1 MTESEFEDRVSRI
14 LDAIEAQ
21 SDDWFDRLD
30 VDVDSKREANVLNL
44 LFDNKI
50 PVVINSQ
57 APMQEIWVAAP
68 SGGFHYRFDGTHWI
82 DTRGGPDL
90 EVALTAIFSQ
100 ATGHDVQVTFEQ

>member
-14 LDAIEAQ
+14 LDAIEAH

-44 LFDNKI
+44 LFDNKT

-68 SGGFHYRFDGTHWI
+68 SGGFHYRFDGQQWV

-90 EVALTAIFSQ
+90 PAALKAIFSQ
-100 ATGHDVQVTFEQ
+100 ATGHPIELDL

>member
-1 MTESEFEDRVSRI
+1 MTETEFDDRISKI

-21 SDDWFDRLD
+21 SDDWFERLD

-44 LFDNKI
+44 IFNNQT

-57 APMQEIWVAAP
+57 APMRELWVAAP
-68 SGGFHYRFDGTHWI
+68 SGGFHYRFNGKSWE

-90 EVALTAIFSQ
+90 EAALSEIFSQ
-100 ATGHDVQVTFEQ
+100 ATGHNIEVQI

>member
-1 MTESEFEDRVSRI
+1 MTESEFDARVSGI

-30 VDVDSKREANVLNL
+30 VDVDSKREANVLSL
-44 LFDNKI
+44 LFDNRT

-68 SGGFHYRFDGTHWI
+68 SGGFHYRFDGQKWV
-82 DTRGGPDL
+82 DTRGGSDL
-90 EVALTAIFSQ
+90 EVALTDIFSQ
-100 ATGHDVQVTFEQ
+100 ATGHAVELKF